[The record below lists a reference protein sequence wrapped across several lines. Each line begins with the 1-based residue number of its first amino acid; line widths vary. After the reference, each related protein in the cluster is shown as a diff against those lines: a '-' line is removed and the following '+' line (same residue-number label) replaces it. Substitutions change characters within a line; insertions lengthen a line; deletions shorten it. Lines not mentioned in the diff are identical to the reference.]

1 MQLNFKSVGA
11 CVLPI

>member
-11 CVLPI
+11 CVPV